1 VKYDD
6 MANFSHYNI
15 RGVTL
20 RRNIRGGSRIEG
32 ARLIK
37 SNVLRDP
44 HTTSNQIPTT
54 IALVLGTIAYEHT
67 INRLRGQFSASTGSK
82 KNIAQ
87 TSKKAKTGV
96 IRWMF
101 KKALIGDAT
110 FKSG

>member
-6 MANFSHYNI
+6 MANFSHYNT

-37 SNVLRDP
+37 SNILRDP
-44 HTTSNQIPTT
+44 HTTSNWIPT
-54 IALVLGTIAYEHT
+54 TIAYEHT